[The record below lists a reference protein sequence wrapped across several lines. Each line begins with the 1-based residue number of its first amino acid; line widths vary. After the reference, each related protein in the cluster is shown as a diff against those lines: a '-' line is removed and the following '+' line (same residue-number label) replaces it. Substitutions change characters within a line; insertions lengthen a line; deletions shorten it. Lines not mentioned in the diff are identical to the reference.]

1 MVSTDA
7 GAGAL
12 SALIECLEAE
22 YRALL
27 AEDIGHL
34 HAVLVR
40 KQQLLANLAAQLTA
54 ADAPH
59 ENGRRATAPFRRTLT
74 RVREMN
80 RRNALV
86 LAPRLAVIR
95 ARLGFLQAAA
105 GRDPMYAADGS
116 LTSGVFRAAYPQ
128 SA

>member
-1 MVSTDA
+1 MALTDA
-7 GAGAL
+7 SADAL

-27 AEDIGHL
+27 AEDIRHL

-40 KQQLLANLAAQLTA
+40 KQQLLAHLAAQPTA
-54 ADAPH
+54 TYAPP
-59 ENGRRATAPFRRTLT
+59 ENGQRATTPLRQRLT
-74 RVREMN
+74 HACEIN

-86 LAPRLAVIR
+86 LAPRLAGIR

-105 GRDPMYAADGS
+105 GREPMYAADGS
-116 LTSGVFRAAYPQ
+116 LTSGVLRAAYPQ